1 MTLAW
6 LWILGHV
13 SRPCEGPAL
22 PELAGRGRGGLGPG
36 WPWPTVA
43 EGSAVAFPVW
53 PWQRRGP
60 ATAPAEQATSLGF
73 GWKLLRWLERA
84 RKPSA

>member
-22 PELAGRGRGGLGPG
+22 PELAGRGRGGPGPG
-36 WPWPTVA
+36 WPWPRVA

-53 PWQRRGP
+53 PRQR
-60 ATAPAEQATSLGF
+60 
-73 GWKLLRWLERA
+73 
-84 RKPSA
+84 